1 MAPIVIAK
9 SRNHQIVSNPDVKHP
24 YRLLWEVPRRG
35 GSMGFPVKQ
44 HRDTDREGA
53 VEFANRWG
61 LKVPK

>member
-1 MAPIVIAK
+1 MPVLIAK
-9 SRNHQIVSNPDVKHP
+9 SRNHQIISNPNPQKP

-35 GSMGFPVKQ
+35 ASQGFPVKQ

-61 LKVPK
+61 LKTPK

>member
-1 MAPIVIAK
+1 MAPPIISK

-35 GSMGFPVKQ
+35 SSMGFPVKQ
-44 HRDTDREGA
+44 HRDTDRNGA

>member
-1 MAPIVIAK
+1 MAPIIAK
-9 SRNHQIVSNPDVKHP
+9 SRNHQIVNNPDPKHP

-35 GSMGFPVKQ
+35 ASMGFPVKM

-61 LKVPK
+61 LKQPK